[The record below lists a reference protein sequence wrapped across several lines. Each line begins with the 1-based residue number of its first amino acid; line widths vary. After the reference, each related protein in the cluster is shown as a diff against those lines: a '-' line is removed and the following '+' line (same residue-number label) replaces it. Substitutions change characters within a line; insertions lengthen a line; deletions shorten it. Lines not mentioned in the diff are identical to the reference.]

1 MTVRLLVPSAII
13 VAIVVSAA
21 SSPNPAKAGSHA
33 TADSPNPAQA
43 GSHASLAPSLPPPT
57 YPAVVQIMKDPA
69 QALAALDRELAAG
82 ADSAPIEALVL
93 RAHLLSEAHRL
104 QESVALWD
112 EIGGRDDR
120 LRGFTGRSAI
130 ADLLAARDVDRAAPR
145 IRALVGPKPRIQ
157 DDLLLVGLA
166 EAFQSARQPAS
177 AAEIY
182 RGILARERQT
192 AIGDR
197 AHLGLAASEEAA
209 GHLDS
214 ALTVLHQATITWRL
228 PDTFSAA
235 RSKERRLAARL
246 QRKAAALT
254 PQEYFA
260 VSARLTAASRFDDA
274 VALLEDGA
282 RQHRVPAGDK
292 LEAAI
297 VENLYRGRRN
307 DAAMNGAARFLSRF
321 AASPLAPSV
330 RLIQLRLDIRLGEG
344 ARARKRLET
353 LQTDRSVPASVRR
366 SAQRLVAADL
376 VATGAARDGLAIYRQ
391 LLRTPLARK
400 DRFDILWRAGVAAV
414 RAGDDLGAIELLRQA
429 RKNWS
434 GRSTPRSTLYWLAAA
449 LDRTGDAA
457 DARRLWTQLLDEN
470 ACDYYG
476 LRAAE
481 RLQRT
486 SPSGPERSAASPP
499 PAITAPAVAS
509 AEFQT
514 AMILARAGL
523 TDEAA
528 SMLGAAAARFRTD
541 LGLALLTA
549 RAAAAAQ
556 DYATASA
563 IVSTRFSRFL
573 AHPASTGQAASTAL
587 DDVWRMAFPRA
598 YWTEVQAAAIRSA
611 VDPLLLL
618 SLMRRESRFVATA
631 RSRAGALG
639 LFQIMPYTAREIVPA
654 AQDASEGDSLL
665 DAPASAD
672 LAARLVKRILARFDG
687 ATAPVVAAYNAG
699 EDRVEDWWRASRGLA
714 EDLFVDTIPY
724 GETRQYVREVL
735 ANYATYKRLYSVGTG
750 L

>member
-1 MTVRLLVPSAII
+1 
-13 VAIVVSAA
+13 
-21 SSPNPAKAGSHA
+21 
-33 TADSPNPAQA
+33 
-43 GSHASLAPSLPPPT
+43 
-57 YPAVVQIMKDPA
+57 MKDPA
-69 QALAALDRELAAG
+69 QALAALDRELAAR

-120 LRGFTGRSAI
+120 LRGFTGRAAI

-145 IRALVGPKPRIQ
+145 VQALVGPNPRIR

-166 EAFQSARQPAS
+166 EAFHAAGQPAR

-197 AHLGLAASEEAA
+197 ARLGLAASEEAA

-235 RSKERRLAARL
+235 KSGERRLAARL
-246 QRKAAALT
+246 HGEVAALT
-254 PQEYFA
+254 PQQYFA

-282 RQHRVPAGDK
+282 RQHRVPASDE

-297 VENLYRGRRN
+297 VEDLYRGRRN
-307 DAAMNGAARFLSRF
+307 DAAMDRATRFLSMF
-321 AASPLAPSV
+321 TTSPLAPSV
-330 RLIQLRLDIRLGEG
+330 RLIQLRLDIRLGKG

-353 LQTDRSVPASVRR
+353 LQTDRSVPASVSR

-400 DRFDILWRAGVAAV
+400 DRFDVLWRAGVAAV
-414 RAGDDLGAIELLRQA
+414 RAGDDRGAIDLLRQA
-429 RKNWS
+429 RKYWS

-449 LDRTGDAA
+449 LDRNGDAA
-457 DARRLWTQLLDEN
+457 EAHRLWTQLLDEN

-481 RLQRT
+481 WLQRT
-486 SPSGPERSAASPP
+486 NPSEPERSAASPP

-514 AMILARAGL
+514 AMVLARAGL
-523 TDEAA
+523 ADEAA
-528 SMLGAAAARFRTD
+528 SMLGSAAARFRTD
-541 LGLALLTA
+541 LGLVLLAA

-563 IVSTRFSRFL
+563 IVSTRFSQFL
-573 AHPASTGQAASTAL
+573 AHPTSTGQAASTTEL

-598 YWTEVQAAAIRSA
+598 YWTEVQAAATRSA

-639 LFQIMPYTAREIVPA
+639 LFQIMPYTAREIVPV
-654 AQDASEGDSLL
+654 AQDASESDSLL
-665 DAPASAD
+665 NAPASAD

-699 EDRVEDWWRASRGLA
+699 EDRVEDWWGASRGLA

-735 ANYATYKRLYSVGTG
+735 ANYATYKRLYSVGPG